1 MIVYIPRC
9 FSEFD
14 TMRKLT
20 IEMEP
25 DKLFTEAMSSVFLK
39 VHSYEILETLKISY
53 DEGICVDLIEVVLKP
68 GITIQDV
75 KSIDK
80 MEIISVIRS
89 DGNKHTCLAKYFE
102 TEENMDKFQ
111 ETDLDLINS
120 TPTIVSE
127 NSLTV
132 SMIGENENLNK
143 FVEMIKRNGGKIINM
158 TIKRSAYQ
166 RQDLLSVLTE
176 KQRNILITAH
186 KHGYYDYPKKINS
199 QQLSDKVDIGK
210 ATLVQHLRKAEGRL
224 MGEILA
230 GYS

>member
-1 MIVYIPRC
+1 
-9 FSEFD
+9 
-14 TMRKLT
+14 MRKLT

-25 DKLFTEAMSSVFLK
+25 DEMFTEGMREEFQK
-39 VHSYEILETLKISY
+39 IQSYQILEALKISY
-53 DEGICVDLIEVVLKP
+53 EEGICVDLIEVTLREGISIKDLK
-68 GITIQDV
+68 
-75 KSIDK
+75 KIDK
-80 MEIISVIRS
+80 MEIINVIRS

-120 TPTIVSE
+120 TPTIIAQDKI
-127 NSLTV
+127 TV

-143 FVEMIKRNGGKIINM
+143 FIEMLKSNGAKIINM
-158 TIKRSAYQ
+158 NITKSAYKKL
-166 RQDLLSVLTE
+166 DILDVLTD

-186 KHGYYDYPKKINS
+186 KYGYYDYPKRINS
-199 QQLSDKVDIGK
+199 QQLSKKVDIGK